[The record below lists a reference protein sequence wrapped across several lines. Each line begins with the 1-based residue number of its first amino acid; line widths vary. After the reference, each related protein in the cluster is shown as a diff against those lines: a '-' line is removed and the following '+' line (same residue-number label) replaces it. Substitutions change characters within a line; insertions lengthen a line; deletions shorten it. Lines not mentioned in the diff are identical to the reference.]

1 MKIIVI
7 GGGAAG
13 FFSAIT
19 AAETFPT
26 AKVIILE
33 RGQNLLNKVR
43 ISGGG
48 RCNVTHACFV
58 SKDLVKNYPRG
69 EKALMSPFT
78 RFAANDTIEWFEQRG
93 VELKEEEDGR
103 MFPISDNSETIVD
116 CLMRTAT
123 QAGVEIL
130 RGYRVEDIIVPEVV
144 ESTMLLIET
153 PTTKSVDTQFSI
165 ITNQKVLKAD
175 KIIVATGSSTEIWKI
190 LQNLGHTIVQPVPS
204 LFTFNIK
211 DSRIK
216 DLAGLSVPNATV
228 HVQNTPLKA
237 QGPLLITHWGL
248 SGPGILKLSAWGARE
263 LFAKHYHFTIKINW
277 TGHYSIDDI
286 KNLLNAYKLEAP
298 KKQITTPPQGFEDS
312 SYLSPHLSPPQYLI
326 PTRLWQRLVEA
337 VQIPSDTRWAD
348 MSKKHIQALAE
359 QLMQGIF
366 EVKGKSTFKEEFVTA
381 GGVQLNEVNFKTF
394 ESKIIPNLYFAGEVL
409 DIDAITGGFNFQ
421 AAWTGGWIVGK
432 EIGVE

>member
-19 AAETFPT
+19 AAETYPT
-26 AKVIILE
+26 AIVTILE
-33 RGQNLLNKVR
+33 RGQSLLGKVR

-58 SKDLVKNYPRG
+58 PRDLGKNYPRG

-78 RFAANDTIEWFEQRG
+78 RFAAQDTIEWFEQRG
-93 VELKEEEDGR
+93 VELKEEDDGR
-103 MFPISDNSETIVD
+103 MFPISDNSETIVE
-116 CLMRTAT
+116 CLMRAAM

-144 ESTMLLIET
+144 EDNLLSNET
-153 PTTKSVDTQFSI
+153 QTATDEGQQFSI
-165 ITNQKVLKAD
+165 VTNQNVLKAD
-175 KIIVATGSSTEIWKI
+175 KIIVATGSSTEIWKT

-211 DSRIK
+211 DKRIAN
-216 DLAGLSVPNATV
+216 LAGLSVPNATV
-228 HVQNTPLKA
+228 HVQDTNLKA

-277 TGHYSIDDI
+277 TGHHTLDDV
-286 KNLLNAYKLEAP
+286 KNHLNAYKLEAP
-298 KKQITTPPQGFEDS
+298 KKQITTPPQDFEAA
-312 SYLSPHLSPPQYLI
+312 LNLPPQYLM
-326 PTRLWQRLVEA
+326 PTRLWQRFIET
-337 VQIPSDTRWAD
+337 VQIPTDTRWAD
-348 MSKKHIQALAE
+348 VTKKHVQALAE
-359 QLMQGIF
+359 QLAQGIF

-394 ESKIIPNLYFAGEVL
+394 ESKIVPNLYFAGEVL

>member
-13 FFSAIT
+13 FFSAIA
-19 AAETFPT
+19 AAETHPK
-26 AKVIILE
+26 AKVTILE
-33 RGQNLLNKVR
+33 RGQSLLGKVR

-48 RCNVTHACFV
+48 RCNVTHACFAPR
-58 SKDLVKNYPRG
+58 DLVKNYPRG

-78 RFAANDTIEWFEQRG
+78 RFAAQDTIEWFEQRG

-103 MFPISDNSETIVD
+103 IFPISDNSETIVE
-116 CLMRTAT
+116 CLMRAAAK
-123 QAGVEIL
+123 AGVEIL
-130 RGYRVEDIIVPEVV
+130 RGHRVENIVVHQAEKDKLPA
-144 ESTMLLIET
+144 IEM
-153 PTTKSVDTQFSI
+153 PIANQEIAQFSI
-165 ITNQKVLKAD
+165 ITNQKTLNAD
-175 KIIVATGSSTEIWKI
+175 KIIVATGSSTEIWKT

-211 DSRIK
+211 DLRIK
-216 DLAGLSVPNATV
+216 DLAGLSVRNATV
-228 HVQNTPLKA
+228 LVQDMNLKA

-263 LFAKHYHFTIKINW
+263 LFAKQYHFTIKINW
-277 TGHYSIDDI
+277 TGNHTLDDI
-286 KNLLNAYKLEAP
+286 KNHLNTYKLEAS
-298 KKQITTPPQGFEDS
+298 KKQITTPPTDFEDTPQS
-312 SYLSPHLSPPQYLI
+312 RRDGTSAPYLLPI
-326 PTRLWQRLVEA
+326 RLWQRIIEA
-337 VQIPSDTRWAD
+337 VQIPTDTRWAD
-348 MSKKHIQALAE
+348 ITKKHIQALAE
-359 QLMQGIF
+359 QLTQSIF
-366 EVKGKSTFKEEFVTA
+366 GVTGKSTFKEEFVTA

-432 EIGVE
+432 EIGI

>member
-19 AAETFPT
+19 AAETFPN
-26 AKVIILE
+26 AKVTILE
-33 RGQNLLNKVR
+33 RGQSLLGKVR
-43 ISGGG
+43 VSGGG
-48 RCNVTHACFV
+48 RCNVTHACFAPR
-58 SKDLVKNYPRG
+58 DLVKNYPRG

-78 RFAANDTIEWFEQRG
+78 RFSAQDTIDWFEQRG

-103 MFPISDNSETIVD
+103 IFPISDNSETIVD
-116 CLMRTAT
+116 CLMRAAT
-123 QAGVEIL
+123 NAGVEIL
-130 RGYRVEDIIVPEVV
+130 RGHRVEEILVHQV
-144 ESTMLLIET
+144 EENTLPSIEM
-153 PTTKSVDTQFSI
+153 PTAIQDRVQFSI
-165 ITNQKVLKAD
+165 TTNQKALNAD
-175 KIIVATGSSTEIWKI
+175 KIIVATGSSIEIWKS
-190 LQNLGHTIVQPVPS
+190 LQSLGHTIVQPVPS

-228 HVQNTPLKA
+228 HVQDMNLKA

-248 SGPGILKLSAWGARE
+248 SGPGVLKLSAWGARE
-263 LFAKHYHFTIKINW
+263 LFAKQYHFTIKINW
-277 TGHYSIDDI
+277 TGYKTLDDI
-286 KNLLNAYKLEAP
+286 KNHLNAYKLEAP
-298 KKQITTPPQGFEDS
+298 KKQITTPPSDFGET
-312 SYLSPHLSPPQYLI
+312 PQYLL
-326 PTRLWQRLVEA
+326 PTRLWQRFIEA
-337 VQIPSDTRWAD
+337 IQIPTDTRWAD
-348 MSKKHIQALAE
+348 ITKKHIQALAE
-359 QLMQGIF
+359 QLTQGMF
-366 EVKGKSTFKEEFVTA
+366 EVTSKSTFKEEFVTA

-432 EIGVE
+432 GIGVENT

>member
-19 AAETFPT
+19 AAETHPT
-26 AKVIILE
+26 AKVTILE
-33 RGQNLLNKVR
+33 RGHSLLGKVR

-58 SKDLVKNYPRG
+58 PRDLVKNYPRG

-78 RFAANDTIEWFEQRG
+78 RFAAQDTIDWFEQRG
-93 VELKEEEDGR
+93 VELKEEDDGR
-103 MFPISDNSETIVD
+103 MFPISDSSKTIVE
-116 CLMRTAT
+116 CLMRAAT
-123 QAGVEIL
+123 QSGVEIL
-130 RGYRVEDIIVPEVV
+130 RGYRVEDIIVPQLVQDN
-144 ESTMLLIET
+144 LLSNKTQNATDEAH
-153 PTTKSVDTQFSI
+153 QFSI

-175 KIIVATGSSTEIWKI
+175 KIIVATGSSTEIWKT

-228 HVQNTPLKA
+228 QVQDTTLKA

-248 SGPGILKLSAWGARE
+248 SGPCILKLSAWGARE
-263 LFAKHYHFTIKINW
+263 LFAKHYHFNIKINW
-277 TGHYSIDDI
+277 TGHHTLDDI
-286 KNLLNAYKLEAP
+286 KNHLNTYKLEAP
-298 KKQITTPPQGFEDS
+298 KKQITTPPNDFGET
-312 SYLSPHLSPPQYLI
+312 PQYLM
-326 PTRLWQRLVEA
+326 PTRLWQRFIET
-337 VQIPSDTRWAD
+337 VQIPTDTRWAD
-348 MSKKHIQALAE
+348 ITKKHIQALAE
-359 QLMQGIF
+359 QLTQVIF

-394 ESKIIPNLYFAGEVL
+394 ESKIVPNLYFAGEVL

-432 EIGVE
+432 EIGVEKY